1 MGAATAT
8 AVAAAMMV
16 AASAAVA
23 WVVGQQQLF
32 CDSEREA
39 AGAEARERTKLLEKR
54 VAPREPA
61 PRSGF
66 ERDFAGCSRLVRELV
81 SDAG

>member
-66 ERDFAGCSRLVRELV
+66 ERDLREVR
-81 SDAG
+81 G